1 MIRTIARTL
10 GFTMVLAM
18 TLGASTA
25 LATQPYSQGT
35 APGYAQASPQGA
47 APGQPVDVTGT
58 VAQFDRQNGVIT
70 FQDGRA
76 VQLNSQSA
84 VYQAAPGASTQSGN
98 PSAWQPVLA
107 ASIQPGSQIYVH
119 NAQMLSMAPA
129 QPNVAG
135 AHVGVV
141 KYVDPPDGLIALT
154 DGSYVKVLP
163 STQVQSGGRTLQLS
177 DIKKG
182 DHVAAWPHRSAVG
195 SSSTVSQGEGAPASA
210 MTADRI
216 EVMGR
221 S

>member
-18 TLGASTA
+18 TLAASTA
-25 LATQPYSQGT
+25 LATQPYSQT
-35 APGYAQASPQGA
+35 APGYAQASPQGT

-70 FQDGRA
+70 FQDGRG

-119 NAQMLSMAPA
+119 NAHILSMAPA

-163 STQVQSGGRTLQLS
+163 STQVQS
-177 DIKKG
+177 
-182 DHVAAWPHRSAVG
+182 
-195 SSSTVSQGEGAPASA
+195 
-210 MTADRI
+210 
-216 EVMGR
+216 
-221 S
+221 

>member
-18 TLGASTA
+18 TLAASTA

-98 PSAWQPVLA
+98 PPAWQPVLA

-129 QPNVAG
+129 RQTA
-135 AHVGVV
+135 
-141 KYVDPPDGLIALT
+141 Y
-154 DGSYVKVLP
+154 
-163 STQVQSGGRTLQLS
+163 QL
-177 DIKKG
+177 
-182 DHVAAWPHRSAVG
+182 HRACGWSL
-195 SSSTVSQGEGAPASA
+195 
-210 MTADRI
+210 
-216 EVMGR
+216 
-221 S
+221 